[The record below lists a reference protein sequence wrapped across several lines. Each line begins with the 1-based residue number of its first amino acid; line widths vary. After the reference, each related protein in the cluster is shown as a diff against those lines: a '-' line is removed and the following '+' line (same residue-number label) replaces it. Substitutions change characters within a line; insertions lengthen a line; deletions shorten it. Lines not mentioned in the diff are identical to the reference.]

1 MKLCNQNLKPFI
13 VYHLRNWLQALE
25 CDLLNEFLSI
35 LDSPLQEVES
45 PAGCKALIV
54 KAVKAMQC
62 SLLYGEQISTI
73 LKDSQ
78 VSVKLY
84 ENSNENYIIPQ
95 KINCTVYVTRV
106 LLFIG
111 VATICSA
118 KAWLISHW
126 PNKPWWVDL

>member
-1 MKLCNQNLKPFI
+1 M
-13 VYHLRNWLQALE
+13 QALE

-78 VSVKLY
+78 VSVKFY
-84 ENSNENYIIPQ
+84 ENSEENYYINTTENKLYCLCNQNIIIHRCGNNMLSKSMTYFSLTEQ
-95 KINCTVYVTRV
+95 TLV
-106 LLFIG
+106 G
-111 VATICSA
+111 
-118 KAWLISHW
+118 
-126 PNKPWWVDL
+126 